1 MWIIRLLTRGRL
13 HVVSVFRAS
22 RHSLV
27 DFKSDK
33 HSGGS
38 PISVVIALVKLSAI
52 ATPFIL
58 PSPLVSGIDSWYH

>member
-1 MWIIRLLTRGRL
+1 M
-13 HVVSVFRAS
+13 
-22 RHSLV
+22 V